1 MDQFEI
7 SHLGENESQ
16 GVAVCDN
23 KLFVEI
29 GVVAL
34 EGSNGYVVAKV
45 NCPRLPFYGDM
56 VLDQMLHVVKKSK
69 EDLGR
74 EVADRLVSF
83 AQELGL
89 KVEPVPLVNFDPN
102 LTPKKDE
109 GYNNNKFFNL
119 YVDLG
124 SANSKCLI
132 TECDEQGRNLKL
144 DTIPKMVATSYLCS
158 KWGMRY
164 DKKLAYTY
172 NKEDFNEWLCAAVL
186 TFVRRV
192 QNDRKEYAVNVV
204 WAFPRFE
211 DSSAVQFNVDFG
223 EASRA
228 VTSRLKEYGLRGQF
242 VLMPEAM
249 ALESMF
255 RNRVVHIAQA
265 SEHEVAL
272 NQKMEDEA
280 AAHNREINLKIAQ
293 NNDARVQ
300 AQRKFE
306 DDSQA
311 WAQKN
316 WLEKLFSSKPSDA
329 SVRVY
334 DWLKQ
339 SFENEYVSVQK
350 DLRQGLKDF
359 RNIGVDSGMPFGML
373 FLDAGG
379 STLDY
384 CYVPEGARQEVK
396 SGSYLAGGRQVT
408 EEFMKIMGIEEFN
421 DAEDRKKNFAR
432 AINPKL
438 MKATY
443 AVYEDCLRDLSS
455 VVKGHGPYLC
465 VVCTGLAMKNVNL
478 RKMVQERL
486 FLAEDQRMIWSE
498 DLAKIP
504 ESVVAEHPDLKEFQM
519 IVRRLQS
526 QEQGEPAYD
535 VIGGLYFASK
545 EGSGK

>member
-1 MDQFEI
+1 MDHFEI
-7 SHLGENESQ
+7 SHSEDIEAQSVG
-16 GVAVCDN
+16 VCDN
-23 KLFVEI
+23 KLPVEI

-34 EGSNGYVVAKV
+34 EGSNGYVVASV

-56 VLDQMLHVVKKSK
+56 VLDQMLHVVKKDR
-69 EDLGR
+69 EDLGK
-74 EVADRLVSF
+74 EVSDRLVSF

-89 KVEPVPLVNFDPN
+89 KVEPVSLVNFDPN

-109 GYNNNKFFNL
+109 KYNGNKFFNL
-119 YVDLG
+119 YVDMG
-124 SANSKCLI
+124 STNAKCLI
-132 TECDEQGRNLKL
+132 TECDEQGRNLRL
-144 DTIPKMVATSYLCS
+144 DSIPKMVSTSYLCS

-211 DSSAVQFNVDFG
+211 DPDGKQCKVDFG

-255 RNRVVHIAQA
+255 RNRAIRIAKASAEEVRHNEDEFSAAVRTNQA
-265 SEHEVAL
+265 EREKEARQEKLIVEAKRKYDREMQRWRSEHSGFWGTIGGIFSTEPKQEIIFPYCAKFVEEV
-272 NQKMEDEA
+272 
-280 AAHNREINLKIAQ
+280 
-293 NNDARVQ
+293 
-300 AQRKFE
+300 
-306 DDSQA
+306 
-311 WAQKN
+311 
-316 WLEKLFSSKPSDA
+316 
-329 SVRVY
+329 
-334 DWLKQ
+334 
-339 SFENEYVSVQK
+339 K
-350 DLRQGLKDF
+350 DRLCVLRDF
-359 RNIGVDSGMPFGML
+359 RNIGIDSEMPFGML

-379 STLDY
+379 STFDY
-384 CYVPEGARQEVK
+384 CYIPEGLRRAVK

-408 EEFMKIMGIEEFN
+408 EEFMKIMGIEDFK
-421 DAEDRKKNFAR
+421 DVEDRKKNYAR
-432 AINPKL
+432 TINPKL

-478 RKMVQERL
+478 LKMVQERL

-498 DLAKIP
+498 DLANMP
-504 ESVVAEHPDLKEFQM
+504 ESVVAEHSDLKEFQM
-519 IVRRLQS
+519 IVRRLQP

>member
-7 SHLGENESQ
+7 SHSEGKESQ

-23 KLFVEI
+23 KMFVEI

-89 KVEPVPLVNFDPN
+89 KVEPVPLVNFDPE
-102 LTPKKDE
+102 LTPKEDTK
-109 GYNNNKFFNL
+109 YNSNKFFNL

-124 SANSKCLI
+124 STNAKCLI
-132 TECDEQGRNLKL
+132 TECDEQGMNLKL

-211 DSSAVQFNVDFG
+211 DCGGKQFKVDFG
-223 EASRA
+223 ETSRA

-255 RNRVVHIAQA
+255 RNRAIRIAKASAEEVRLNEDEFSAAVKTNRAEREKEERQEKLIA
-265 SEHEVAL
+265 AAKRKYDSEMQQWRSEHSGFWGTIRGFFSAEPKQEVIFNYRAKFVEEVKDRLCAL
-272 NQKMEDEA
+272 
-280 AAHNREINLKIAQ
+280 R
-293 NNDARVQ
+293 
-300 AQRKFE
+300 
-306 DDSQA
+306 
-311 WAQKN
+311 
-316 WLEKLFSSKPSDA
+316 
-329 SVRVY
+329 
-334 DWLKQ
+334 
-339 SFENEYVSVQK
+339 
-350 DLRQGLKDF
+350 DF
-359 RNIGVDSGMPFGML
+359 RNIGVDSEMPFGML

-384 CYVPEGARQEVK
+384 CYIPEGARQEVK

-408 EEFMKIMGIEEFN
+408 EEFMKIMGIEDFD

-504 ESVVAEHPDLKEFQM
+504 ESVVAKHSDLKEFQM